1 MVANSLSIEIWQR
14 STHLKSYLYTSPALH
29 LESSYVKKVL
39 KFYVRISSFSNII
52 PLDNKEDSEANP
64 FVENK
69 KQKKKTFQRSL
80 VKIKACQ
87 SRVDDE
93 YW

>member
-39 KFYVRISSFSNII
+39 KLYVRITRFSNII
-52 PLDNKEDSEANP
+52 PLDNAEDLEANP
-64 FVENK
+64 FVESK
-69 KQKKKTFQRSL
+69 KNRKKKFSTEL
-80 VKIKACQ
+80 L
-87 SRVDDE
+87 
-93 YW
+93 